1 MTPKEKK
8 IIASR
13 DRLGVKPLYFFYD
26 AEQLVIGSEIKSLIP
41 FLDNVHGNRE
51 EAIKYLI
58 YGPQENDRATMFS
71 GISRILPSE
80 VVEFDFSGK
89 KLGSYH
95 FYKPNVDNN
104 GGYDFLSV
112 CRDIQT
118 YLNDAV
124 SIRLK
129 TDKDVALTLSAG
141 VDSNIIL
148 CSSSE
153 KDVSTFTVNYPDGPS
168 SLNEFKLIEN
178 KIKKQNI
185 KNKVVSCTGDVVK
198 SKLREVIW
206 YQDEPFD
213 TLGIFAQ
220 NLLYKSISEDKI
232 KISIDGQGADEIFLG
247 YESMKSSVL
256 LDALLRFDIKYII
269 ANKDLLNIR
278 VLRHAFL
285 TTFPGLFE
293 RLYFYKRARKYSL
306 KYKDF
311 IKSSKREVFLND

>member
-1 MTPKEKK
+1 MWAFVLIDPKKK

-41 FLDNVHGNRE
+41 FLDNVYGNRE

-104 GGYDFLSV
+104 GGYDFLSA

-168 SLNEFKLIEN
+168 GLNEFKLIEN

-185 KNKVVSCTGDVVK
+185 KNKVVSCT
-198 SKLREVIW
+198 ETW
-206 YQDEPFD
+206 
-213 TLGIFAQ
+213 
-220 NLLYKSISEDKI
+220 
-232 KISIDGQGADEIFLG
+232 
-247 YESMKSSVL
+247 
-256 LDALLRFDIKYII
+256 
-269 ANKDLLNIR
+269 
-278 VLRHAFL
+278 
-285 TTFPGLFE
+285 
-293 RLYFYKRARKYSL
+293 
-306 KYKDF
+306 
-311 IKSSKREVFLND
+311 